1 MCVLRLE
8 SFLKKMN
15 NNIAYKR
22 NKIDDTVIVN
32 LEKFL
37 LLREILLAYTWHYLF
52 SEIQN

>member
-8 SFLKKMN
+8 SFSEKMN

-32 LEKFL
+32 LEKF
-37 LLREILLAYTWHYLF
+37 
-52 SEIQN
+52 